1 MRALHGQTQAPEK
14 SNETSAVRN
23 LSRQLD
29 LSGRTVTLDAMHNQQ
44 ETARILRNECAADYV
59 MTAVKD
65 NRPTLHGDLR
75 AIDWSASDRRHETLE
90 KGDGRIGSRRC
101 TVVEL
106 GDPEWDGVCD
116 RQGRRQTVRVER
128 HAETV
133 KTGEAS
139 EETSYALTSLHPQKA
154 GAERLL
160 KLVRGQWRIE
170 AMHHVRGFTYDEDRC
185 RVHVR
190 HTPHNLACLSNI
202 AIAIIRLDPR
212 FDYVPQANRYFA
224 NREQEAL
231 DAILKPLA
239 A

>member
-1 MRALHGQTQAPEK
+1 MP
-14 SNETSAVRN
+14 
-23 LSRQLD
+23 
-29 LSGRTVTLDAMHNQQ
+29 
-44 ETARILRNECAADYV
+44 
-59 MTAVKD
+59 
-65 NRPTLHGDLR
+65 
-75 AIDWSASDRRHETLE
+75 AS
-90 KGDGRIGSRRC
+90 
-101 TVVEL
+101 
-106 GDPEWDGVCD
+106 GVCD
-116 RQGRRQTVRVER
+116 RQGRRQAVRVER
-128 HAETV
+128 HTETV

-160 KLVRGQWRIE
+160 KLVRGQWHIE
-170 AMHHVRGFTYDEDRC
+170 AMHHVRGLTYDEDRC

-190 HTPHNLACLSNI
+190 HTPRNLACLSNI